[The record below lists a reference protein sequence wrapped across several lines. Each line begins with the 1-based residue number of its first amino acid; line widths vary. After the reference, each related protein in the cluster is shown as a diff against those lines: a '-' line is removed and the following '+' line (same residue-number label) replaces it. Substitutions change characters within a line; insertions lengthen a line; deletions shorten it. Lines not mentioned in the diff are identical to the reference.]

1 MQIKSWTVL
10 CTNRCGMQSILLR
23 FHLKGKTHHATR
35 EGSKIKQKFA
45 EHNDAFVE
53 LMETKVAPERWLPWQ
68 RSNKIFLLLFSLA
81 NLRDAC
87 QIKWQLMHKKKV
99 NRKTRWYHVVTL
111 NSISYIKSVC
121 QKIMKVNMNMQSP
134 DGKKCLQKMQFLE
147 AKNNFNKNNLL
158 FFIKNSDCLVVQ
170 DN

>member
-1 MQIKSWTVL
+1 MATFNKNIVIFWHLTVL

-23 FHLKGKTHHATR
+23 FHLKGQTHHATR
-35 EGSKIKQKFA
+35 KGSKIKQKFA

-68 RSNKIFLLLFSLA
+68 RSNKIILLLFSLA

-87 QIKWQLMHKKKV
+87 QIKWQLMYKKKV

-111 NSISYIKSVC
+111 NSFSYIKSVC

-134 DGKKCLQKMQFLE
+134 DGKKCLQKMHFLK
-147 AKNNFNKNNLL
+147 AKKL
-158 FFIKNSDCLVVQ
+158 FQQKQLIFFH
-170 DN
+170 

>member
-1 MQIKSWTVL
+1 MHFFHSKQTLLKEEKVWTKSFATFNKNIVIFWHFCCFTQIKSWTVL

-23 FHLKGKTHHATR
+23 FRLKGQTHHATR

-87 QIKWQLMHKKKV
+87 QIKWQLMHKKSKQKDEMV
-99 NRKTRWYHVVTL
+99 
-111 NSISYIKSVC
+111 SCCYIK
-121 QKIMKVNMNMQSP
+121 QH
-134 DGKKCLQKMQFLE
+134 
-147 AKNNFNKNNLL
+147 LL
-158 FFIKNSDCLVVQ
+158 Y
-170 DN
+170 

>member
-23 FHLKGKTHHATR
+23 FHLKGQTHHATR

-68 RSNKIFLLLFSLA
+68 RSNKIILLLFSLA

-87 QIKWQLMHKKKV
+87 QIKWQLMYKKKV

-111 NSISYIKSVC
+111 NSFSYIKSVC

-134 DGKKCLQKMQFLE
+134 DGKKCLQKNAFSGG
-147 AKNNFNKNNLL
+147 KIL
-158 FFIKNSDCLVVQ
+158 FQQKQLTFFH
-170 DN
+170 